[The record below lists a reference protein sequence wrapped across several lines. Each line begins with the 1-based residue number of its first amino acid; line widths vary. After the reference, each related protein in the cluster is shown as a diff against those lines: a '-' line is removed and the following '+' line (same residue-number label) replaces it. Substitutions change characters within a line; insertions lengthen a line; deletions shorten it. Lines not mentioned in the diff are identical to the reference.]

1 MSSIFW
7 VVINAD
13 TYFTWIFFVNQ
24 CKLTPQFNYSWLK
37 RLSIISSPIIVVLRM
52 GLIFLTPV
60 ELWQTSENGY
70 YLKQLYEVNKIR
82 RCIFAPSPEK
92 KFTKKTLDGFLKWV
106 RLIMIIMGRDLWKI
120 PPPPPGYGTEK
131 VNIPI
136 APQLESKFN
145 SEVKIS
151 SRMEIYV
158 NIVKVAA
165 WLT

>member
-1 MSSIFW
+1 MGE
-7 VVINAD
+7 INYDNNGKRFVKD
-13 TYFTWIFFVNQ
+13 T
-24 CKLTPQFNYSWLK
+24 
-37 RLSIISSPIIVVLRM
+37 
-52 GLIFLTPV
+52 
-60 ELWQTSENGY
+60 
-70 YLKQLYEVNKIR
+70 
-82 RCIFAPSPEK
+82 
-92 KFTKKTLDGFLKWV
+92 
-106 RLIMIIMGRDLWKI
+106 

-165 WLT
+165 